1 MDLQYNGIDPPL
13 AKSEPMYLNQREF
26 RHLNDIHLIDCIC
39 ISVRHSVTV
48 KLQNVLVSTG
58 TELIIFIVS
67 VMMLC
72 FGFGR
77 KTVDNTLMF

>member
-1 MDLQYNGIDPPL
+1 MGLSCPW
-13 AKSEPMYLNQREF
+13 AKSEAMYLNQREF
-26 RHLNDIHLIDCIC
+26 RHLKHIHLIDWIC
-39 ISVRHSVTV
+39 ISVRCSVRV

-67 VMMLC
+67 GVMLC

-77 KTVDNTLMF
+77 KTVLVTHQCFSCC